1 MSILVLIESPGKQK
15 KIQSFL
21 GNDYEVLA
29 TCGHIRQLPKDDL
42 GFDIDNNYEPTFENM
57 PDKLDIIKKIKAKAK
72 GVEKIIMSSD
82 KDPEGESI
90 AYHCCEILK
99 LPPNK
104 RLRATFT
111 DITKKTVCTSVSNTI
126 ANNTLLDMNQVYSQ
140 FARMVLD
147 KLIGYK
153 VSPLLWK
160 EYNNWH
166 LSAGRVQSCVVKLI
180 AEREAEIEKFSS
192 EAYFQL
198 SARFLLDKKELA
210 AAPATHKYLQ
220 TVCETSI
227 KEQAAVETL
236 LDTLKNNS
244 ITPGAIEWHITSIT
258 KNATKRNPSPPYI
271 TSSLQQDASARL
283 GMSPDACMKL
293 AQKLYEAGLITYMRT
308 DALFMSDDALKA
320 IKILITNKWG
330 ERYHR
335 QIQYKTKSASSQ
347 EAHECIRPTD
357 FAKESITSVEGMTAS
372 HNRLYQLIWRRA
384 VASQM
389 APADFE
395 ILTVK
400 ISNSKAASDVSSGT
414 NELSTT
420 DKSSKTS
427 KASKASK
434 ASKTG
439 KAGKATKETSGDELH
454 SETPSTASA
463 IQPRDFVFVGKHD
476 KLIFDGYLACFN
488 LHKKAKTAN
497 KVVMVDGVDSIDGVD
512 NNNDTDEDSN
522 EGDIDSTSG
531 GEQNAF
537 LEKVFTKLK
546 EGDPAFALSIDA
558 VQKYT
563 KPAQSR
569 YTEASIIKKLD
580 DLGIGR
586 PSTYASMIKKV
597 QEEQRQYV
605 ERKSLPP
612 RKVDAIR
619 MGFQYPDVITSETSQ
634 VSVDGDKNKL
644 FPTSLGIMINEYL
657 EKNFAEIINYQFT
670 AQVEALLDEIAAGSK
685 VWHRVVDSVYIRLN
699 PIIDALARATASRK
713 ENNKQLAGGSG
724 SAGSAGIQPDTDN
737 RKLLGMHPTTGLP
750 VYAIRSRQG
759 FLICES
765 NPDKAKSRFASFT
778 GRFESMTL
786 ADAIKLLVFPRLLGT
801 YKDAEVI
808 LKKAKNVY
816 IAWNGKNYSIENYL
830 KYTKAGSAGVGAAGA
845 AAAAAADLE
854 SIDPASTSLEEA
866 ISILQYYE
874 GADAR
879 KQASAARDRVLNED
893 IVIKVGPYG
902 AYIKYK
908 GQDNIKLPK
917 ALKERWESLSL
928 EEVIPIID
936 KHIANPGKA
945 TSGRGRGR
953 GSSAFRGRG
962 GRGRG
967 GRGRGR
973 GS

>member
-29 TCGHIRQLPKDDL
+29 SCGHIRQLPKDRL
-42 GFDIDNNYEPTFENM
+42 GFDIDNNYEPEFENM
-57 PDKLDIIKKIKAKAK
+57 PEKADIIKKIKAKAK
-72 GVEKIIMSSD
+72 EAEKVVLSSD
-82 KDPEGESI
+82 SDIEGAGIS
-90 AYHCCEILK
+90 YHCAEILK

-111 DITKKTVCTSVSNTI
+111 EITKKAVCTSVSNTI

-210 AAPATHKYLQ
+210 TSIETNKYIQ
-220 TVCETSI
+220 TTCETPI
-227 KEQAAVETL
+227 KDQATIETL
-236 LDTLKNNS
+236 LNALKNNS
-244 ITPGAIEWHITSIT
+244 VDWHITSIT

-320 IKILITNKWG
+320 IKILVANKWG

-347 EAHECIRPTD
+347 EAHECIRCTD
-357 FAKESITSVEGMTAS
+357 FSKESITSVEGMTAS

-384 VASQM
+384 IASQM

-400 ISNSKAASDVSSGT
+400 ISNSKAAGDESSGT
-414 NELSTT
+414 NDVSTT
-420 DKSSKTS
+420 SKSSKSSKIS
-427 KASKASK
+427 KAKK
-434 ASKTG
+434 K
-439 KAGKATKETSGDELH
+439 TSGG
-454 SETPSTASA
+454 ETESQSDIPSTSLITATSNKT
-463 IQPRDFVFVGKHD
+463 IDFVFVGKHD

-488 LHKKAKTAN
+488 LHKKAKSAN
-497 KVVMVDGVDSIDGVD
+497 KVVNKNSADGAEDEDAEEDTDNGDADSI
-512 NNNDTDEDSN
+512 S
-522 EGDIDSTSG
+522 S
-531 GEQNAF
+531 GEQNAY
-537 LEKVFTKLK
+537 LEKIFSKLK
-546 EGDPAFALSIDA
+546 EGDPAFAISLDA

-563 KPAQSR
+563 KPAQAR

-597 QEEQRQYV
+597 QEDQRQYV

-612 RKVDAIR
+612 KKLPAVRI
-619 MGFQYPDVITSETSQ
+619 GYQFPDVITSETSQ
-634 VSVDGDKNKL
+634 VAVEGDKNKL

-685 VWHRVVDSVYIRLN
+685 IWHRVVDGVYIRLN
-699 PIIDALARATASRK
+699 PIIDQLAKATATRK
-713 ENNKQLAGGSG
+713 QNNKQQLLACGAIGAAAEG
-724 SAGSAGIQPDTDN
+724 ANAAGIQPDTEN

-778 GRFESMTL
+778 GRFDSMTL
-786 ADAIKLLVFPRLLGT
+786 ADAIKLLVFPRLLGN

-816 IAWNGKNYSIENYL
+816 IAWNGKNYSIENYM
-830 KYTKAGSAGVGAAGA
+830 KYTNAECA
-845 AAAAAADLE
+845 
-854 SIDPASTSLEEA
+854 DPASTSLEEA

-879 KQASAARDRVLNED
+879 KQASAARDRVLSED

-917 ALKERWESLSL
+917 ALKDRWESLSL
-928 EEVIPIID
+928 EEVMPTVE

-945 TSGRGRGR
+945 TSARGRGAMARGRGAMARGRGARGRGR
-953 GSSAFRGRG
+953 GS
-962 GRGRG
+962 
-967 GRGRGR
+967 
-973 GS
+973 

>member
-1 MSILVLIESPGKQK
+1 MPILVLIESPGKQK

-29 TCGHIRQLPKDDL
+29 TCGHIRQLPKDCL
-42 GFDIDNNYEPTFENM
+42 GFDIDNNYEPEFENM
-57 PDKLDIIKKIKAKAK
+57 PDKADIIKKIKAKAK
-72 GVEKIIMSSD
+72 EAEKVVLSSD
-82 KDPEGESI
+82 SDAEGGAISW
-90 AYHCCEILK
+90 HCAEILK
-99 LPPNK
+99 LPANK
-104 RLRATFT
+104 RFRATFT
-111 DITKKTVCTSVSNTI
+111 EITKKAVCTSVSNTI

-180 AEREAEIEKFSS
+180 AEREAEIDKFSS
-192 EAYFQL
+192 EAYFQM
-198 SARFLLDKKELA
+198 SARFLLDKKELTNTVA
-210 AAPATHKYLQ
+210 ATSKYLQ
-220 TVCETSI
+220 TTCETPV
-227 KEQAAVETL
+227 KEQAQVETL
-236 LDTLKNNS
+236 LTAMKAGSL
-244 ITPGAIEWHITSIT
+244 EWHITSIT
-258 KNATKRNPSPPYI
+258 KNASKRNPSPPYI

-320 IKILITNKWG
+320 IKILVGNKWG

-347 EAHECIRPTD
+347 QAHESIRPTD
-357 FAKESITSVEGMTAS
+357 FSKESALGIEGMTAS

-400 ISNSKAASDVSSGT
+400 ISNSKAGTSPSEESSAA
-414 NELSTT
+414 TT
-420 DKSSKTS
+420 TTTTIKPKKTS
-427 KASKASK
+427 KAKAK
-434 ASKTG
+434 KTDVDTESHNN
-439 KAGKATKETSGDELH
+439 ATSGAPL
-454 SETPSTASA
+454 SY
-463 IQPRDFVFVGKHD
+463 VFVGKHD

-488 LHKKAKTAN
+488 LHKKAKAVKSASAASAASAAGGEDVEADDASDT
-497 KVVMVDGVDSIDGVD
+497 
-512 NNNDTDEDSN
+512 NDTNDTNEDESS
-522 EGDIDSTSG
+522 ITG
-531 GEQNAF
+531 GEQNAY
-537 LEKVFTKLK
+537 LEKVFSKLK
-546 EGDPAFALSIDA
+546 EGEPAFAISLDA

-563 KPAQSR
+563 KPAQAR

-597 QEEQRQYV
+597 QEEQRKYV

-612 RKVDAIR
+612 KKLPAVR
-619 MGFQYPDVITSETSQ
+619 MGYQFPDIITSETHQ
-634 VSVDGDKNKL
+634 VAVEGDKNKL
-644 FPTSLGIMINEYL
+644 FPTPLGIMINEYL
-657 EKNFAEIINYQFT
+657 DKNFAEIINYEFT

-685 VWHRVVDSVYIRLN
+685 VWHRVVDSVYVRLN
-699 PIIDALARATASRK
+699 PIIDQLAKATATRK
-713 ENNKQLAGGSG
+713 QNQKQNQIANGGAGGTG
-724 SAGSAGIQPDTDN
+724 GAAATADGIQPDTEN

-778 GRFESMTL
+778 GRFDSMTL
-786 ADAIKLLVFPRLLGT
+786 EDAVGLLVFPRTLGV
-801 YKDAEVI
+801 YKDGEVM
-808 LKKAKNVY
+808 LKKAKNIY
-816 IAWNGKNYSIENYL
+816 LAWNGKNYSIENYM
-830 KYTKAGSAGVGAAGA
+830 KYTNSEGAGA
-845 AAAAAADLE
+845 
-854 SIDPASTSLEEA
+854 DPATTSLEEA
-866 ISILQYYE
+866 IAILQYYE

-879 KQASAARDRVLNED
+879 KQASAARDRVLSED
-893 IVIKVGPYG
+893 IIVKVGPYG

-908 GQDNIKLPK
+908 GQDNIKLSK
-917 ALKERWESLSL
+917 ALKDRWETITL
-928 EEVIPIID
+928 EEVMPTVE
-936 KHIANPGKA
+936 KHIANPGKSA
-945 TSGRGRGR
+945 SSSRGRGGSARGRGRRRGRGRGR
-953 GSSAFRGRG
+953 GS
-962 GRGRG
+962 
-967 GRGRGR
+967 
-973 GS
+973 

>member
-1 MSILVLIESPGKQK
+1 MSILALVESPAKIK

-21 GNDYEVLA
+21 GDDYEVLA
-29 TCGHIRQLPKDDL
+29 SCGHIRQLSKNEL
-42 GFDIDNNYEPTFENM
+42 GFDITNNYEPEFENM
-57 PDKLDIIKKIKAKAK
+57 PEKADIIKKIKAKAK
-72 GVEKIIMSSD
+72 EAEKVVLMSDSD
-82 KDPEGESI
+82 IEGAAI
-90 AYHCCEILK
+90 AYHLGEILK
-99 LPPNK
+99 LPANK

-111 DITKKTVCTSVSNTI
+111 EITKKAVCTSVSNTI

-153 VSPLLWK
+153 ISPLLWK

-180 AEREAEIEKFSS
+180 AEREAEIDKFSS

-210 AAPATHKYLQ
+210 TSIETNKYIQ
-220 TVCETSI
+220 TTCETPI
-227 KEQAAVETL
+227 KDQAQVEAL
-236 LDTLKNNS
+236 LDALKSNS
-244 ITPGAIEWHITSIT
+244 TSPGTIEWHITSIT
-258 KNATKRNPSPPYI
+258 KNASKRNPSPPYI

-320 IKILITNKWG
+320 IKILVANKWG
-330 ERYHR
+330 ENYHR

-357 FAKESITSVEGMTAS
+357 FSKESALGVEGMTAS

-384 VASQM
+384 IASQM

-400 ISNSKAASDVSSGT
+400 ISNSKAGEESSA
-414 NELSTT
+414 TT
-420 DKSSKTS
+420 TTTTTIKPKKTS
-427 KASKASK
+427 KAKAKKPDVDTESHNNA
-434 ASKTG
+434 ASD
-439 KAGKATKETSGDELH
+439 APLSY
-454 SETPSTASA
+454 
-463 IQPRDFVFVGKHD
+463 VFVGKHD

-488 LHKKAKTAN
+488 LHKKGKAVKSAGATGAAGGEDAEADDASDTN
-497 KVVMVDGVDSIDGVD
+497 EDESSI
-512 NNNDTDEDSN
+512 T
-522 EGDIDSTSG
+522 G
-531 GEQNAF
+531 GEQNSY
-537 LEKVFTKLK
+537 LEKVFSKIK
-546 EGDPAFALSIDA
+546 EGDPAFAISLDA

-563 KPAQSR
+563 KPAQAR

-605 ERKSLPP
+605 ERKSLPA
-612 RKVDAIR
+612 KKINAVR
-619 MGFQYPDVITSETSQ
+619 MGYQFPDVITSETHQ
-634 VSVDGDKNKL
+634 VAVEGDKNKL
-644 FPTSLGIMINEYL
+644 FPTPLGIMINEYL
-657 EKNFAEIINYQFT
+657 DKNFIEIINYQFT

-685 VWHRVVDSVYIRLN
+685 IWHRVVDSVYIRLN
-699 PIIDALARATASRK
+699 PIIDQLAKATATRK
-713 ENNKQLAGGSG
+713 QNQKQNQIANGGAGG
-724 SAGSAGIQPDTDN
+724 AAAAADGIQPDTDN

-778 GRFESMTL
+778 GRFDSMTL
-786 ADAIKLLVFPRLLGT
+786 EDAIGLLVFPRTLGT

-808 LKKAKNVY
+808 LKKAKNIY
-816 IAWNGKNYSIENYL
+816 LAWNGKNYSIENYM
-830 KYTKAGSAGVGAAGA
+830 KYTNSEGAGA
-845 AAAAAADLE
+845 
-854 SIDPASTSLEEA
+854 DPATTSLEEA
-866 ISILQYYE
+866 IAILQYYE
-874 GADAR
+874 GAEAR
-879 KQASAARDRVLNED
+879 KQASAARDRVLSED
-893 IVIKVGPYG
+893 IIVKVGPYG

-908 GQDNIKLPK
+908 GQDNIKLSK
-917 ALKERWESLSL
+917 ALKDRWESLSL
-928 EEVIPIID
+928 EEVMPTVE

-945 TSGRGRGR
+945 TSSRGRGASARGRGASARGRCARGRGRGASARGRGASARGRGR
-953 GSSAFRGRG
+953 GS
-962 GRGRG
+962 
-967 GRGRGR
+967 
-973 GS
+973 

>member
-21 GNDYEVLA
+21 GDGYEVLA
-29 TCGHIRQLPKDDL
+29 TCGHIRQLPKDEL
-42 GFDIDNNYEPTFENM
+42 GFDITNNYEPTFETI
-57 PDKLDIIKKIKAKAK
+57 PDKTDIVKKIKAKAK
-72 GVEKIIMSSD
+72 DAEQVILSTDGD
-82 KDPEGESI
+82 GEGHSI
-90 AYHCCEILK
+90 SWHCSEILN

-111 DITKKTVCTSVSNTI
+111 EITKKAVCTSVNNTI

-153 VSPLLWK
+153 ISPLLWK

-166 LSAGRVQSCVVKLI
+166 LSAGRVQSCVVKII

-192 EAYFQL
+192 EAYFQM

-210 AAPATHKYLQ
+210 TITETNKYLQ
-220 TVCETSI
+220 TTCETPVKDQS
-227 KEQAAVETL
+227 QVEAL
-236 LDTLKNNS
+236 LNALKSTGTGIGTGTDTIATATDTIATASSDTNTSTSNNNL
-244 ITPGAIEWHITSIT
+244 EWHITSIT

-308 DALFMSDDALKA
+308 DALFMSDDSLKA
-320 IKILITNKWG
+320 IKILIENKWG

-335 QIQYKTKSASSQ
+335 QIQYKTKSTSAQ

-357 FAKESITSVEGMTAS
+357 FSKEFITGIEGMTAS
-372 HNRLYQLIWRRA
+372 HNRLYQLIWRRT
-384 VASQM
+384 VSSQM

-400 ISNSKAASDVSSGT
+400 ISNSNAASADST
-414 NELSTT
+414 DDLSKPTI
-420 DKSSKTS
+420 TS
-427 KASKASK
+427 KN
-434 ASKTG
+434 
-439 KAGKATKETSGDELH
+439 KAGKATGKASKTTKNTKAKKETSGDDTD
-454 SETPSTASA
+454 SPSNTTY
-463 IQPRDFVFVGKHD
+463 VFVGKHD

-488 LHKKAKTAN
+488 LHKKGKPVKIASSA
-497 KVVMVDGVDSIDGVD
+497 DEEGVAAD
-512 NNNDTDEDSN
+512 DTDDA
-522 EGDIDSTSG
+522 DADADSTIA
-531 GEQNAF
+531 GEQNAY
-537 LEKVFTKLK
+537 LEKIFPKLK
-546 EGDPAFALSIDA
+546 EGDSAFAISLDA
-558 VQKYT
+558 MQKYT
-563 KPAQSR
+563 KPAQAR

-597 QEEQRQYV
+597 QEDQRQYV
-605 ERKSLPP
+605 ERKSLPA
-612 RKVDAIR
+612 KKIQAVR
-619 MGFQYPDVITSETSQ
+619 MGYQYPDVITSEMQQ
-634 VSVDGDKNKL
+634 VAIDGDKNKL
-644 FPTSLGIMINEYL
+644 FPTPLGIMINEYL
-657 EKNFAEIINYQFT
+657 DKNFAEIINYQFT
-670 AQVEALLDEIAAGSK
+670 AQVEALLDEIAGGSK

-699 PIIDALARATASRK
+699 PIIDALAKATAARK
-713 ENNKQLAGGSG
+713 GNQKQITGSG
-724 SAGSAGIQPDTDN
+724 GGGGGGTQDGIQPDTEN

-778 GRFESMTL
+778 GRFDAMTL
-786 ADAIKLLVFPRLLGT
+786 EDAIGLLVFPRVLGA
-801 YKDAEVI
+801 YKDADVI

-816 IAWNGKNYSIENYL
+816 IAWNGKNYSIENYF
-830 KYTKAGSAGVGAAGA
+830 KYTNTEGV
-845 AAAAAADLE
+845 E
-854 SIDPASTSLEEA
+854 PASTSLEEA
-866 ISILQYYE
+866 IEILQYYE

-879 KQASAARDRVLNED
+879 KQASAAQDRTLNQD
-893 IVIKVGPYG
+893 IVIKKGPYG

-917 ALKERWESLSL
+917 ALKDRWESITL
-928 EEVIPIID
+928 EEVMPVVE
-936 KHIANPGKA
+936 KHIANPSKGVSA
-945 TSGRGRGR
+945 RGRGGRGR
-953 GSSAFRGRG
+953 GSIA
-962 GRGRG
+962 RGRG

-973 GS
+973 GRGRGS